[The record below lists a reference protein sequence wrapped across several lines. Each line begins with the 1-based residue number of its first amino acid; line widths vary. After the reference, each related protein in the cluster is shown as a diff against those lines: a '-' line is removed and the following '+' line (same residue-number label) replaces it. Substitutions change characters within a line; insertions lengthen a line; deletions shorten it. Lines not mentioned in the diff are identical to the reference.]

1 MTKKTVIH
9 CILTLLLFAYIAV
22 MWPLARTRAGELP
35 FTYVK
40 YAVADSVRSGFVS
53 SDDIRRECLQ
63 RFGKLDNRSSNR
75 VHINDIENMLN
86 SMPQI
91 ESANVAIMGDG
102 SLRMDIVPMQP
113 VARVFDGSQ
122 SYYINRQGKRIPSS
136 VQYHLDVPVVTGHF
150 DRQHPATRLLPML
163 DYIKQ
168 HPDIDALISSVN
180 SAPNGDIYLVPVIH
194 GHTVN
199 FGDTTAV
206 ADKFARLKAFYNKV
220 MPSKGWDYYSEV
232 SVKWRG
238 QVVGKR
244 RFMPVKPEMQID
256 DSDEINYSVFDSLQ
270 TVPPPAPPKH

>member
-22 MWPLARTRAGELP
+22 MWPLARTRASQLP
-35 FTYVK
+35 FTHVK

-53 SDDIRRECLQ
+53 ADDIRRECTA
-63 RFGKLDNRSSNR
+63 RFGQLEGLSSSR
-75 VHINDIENMLN
+75 VHLNDIEGMLN
-86 SMPQI
+86 RLPQI
-91 ESANVAIMGDG
+91 EDANVCMLSDG
-102 SLRMDIVPMQP
+102 SLRMDITPMQP
-113 VARVFDGSQ
+113 VARVFDGTK
-122 SYYINRQGKRIPSS
+122 SYYINRQGKRIPTSIL
-136 VQYHLDVPVVTGHF
+136 YHLDVPVVTGHF
-150 DRQHPATRLLPML
+150 DRANPATRLLPML
-163 DYIKQ
+163 DYIKR
-168 HPDIDALISSVN
+168 HHDIDALISSVN
-180 SAPNGDIYLVPVIH
+180 CAPNGDIYLVPVIH
-194 GHTVN
+194 GHTIN

-220 MPSKGWDYYSEV
+220 MPAKGWDFYSEV

-270 TVPPPAPPKH
+270 TVPPPAPPKP